1 MLFNIFINDT
11 DSGIECTLAK
21 FADNTKLSRAVDTTE
36 GRDAMPK
43 GLNRLEKW
51 THENLM
57 RFNRVKCRVL
67 HLGQGNPRYV
77 YRVGKELLVSSP
89 VEKDLRVLMDKKP
102 AVDMM
107 DMSQQCVFAAHK
119 ANILL
124 RKAVD
129 APSLEV
135 L

>member
-1 MLFNIFINDT
+1 MQGVALG
-11 DSGIECTLAK
+11 SGQSQICVQ
-21 FADNTKLSRAVDTTE
+21 SRKRTPCE
-36 GRDAMPK
+36 
-43 GLNRLEKW
+43 
-51 THENLM
+51 
-57 RFNRVKCRVL
+57 
-67 HLGQGNPRYV
+67 Q
-77 YRVGKELLVSSP
+77 P

>member
-11 DSGIECTLAK
+11 DSGIECTLTK

-77 YRVGKELLVSSP
+77 YRVGKELLVSS
-89 VEKDLRVLMDKKP
+89 L
-102 AVDMM
+102 
-107 DMSQQCVFAAHK
+107 
-119 ANILL
+119 
-124 RKAVD
+124 
-129 APSLEV
+129 
-135 L
+135 